1 MKMKGIFITFEG
13 IDGCGKTTQAELLE
27 IQLKQERRNIVL
39 VREPGG
45 TVISEQIRSIILDKN
60 HNEMDPIT
68 ETILLAAS
76 RAQLTEEII
85 IPNVESGNIVISD
98 RYTDSTLAYQGFGR
112 GLDITWLKNINKFA
126 TKDTDPDITI
136 LVDIPV
142 EVAISRMEGKSFD
155 RMEIEGNEFLKRVR
169 KGYLHLA
176 QDYSDRFIVVDG
188 MKSIHEIQTQIWKS
202 ISKVITSNWI
212 ID

>member
-1 MKMKGIFITFEG
+1 MKGIFITFEG

>member
-1 MKMKGIFITFEG
+1 MKGMFITFEG

-27 IQLKQERRNIVL
+27 SRLKQDRINIVL

-112 GLDITWLKNINKFA
+112 RLDITWLKNINKFA

-136 LVDIPV
+136 LVDISV
-142 EVAISRMEGKSFD
+142 EAAISRMEGKSFD
-155 RMEIEGNEFLKRVR
+155 RMEIEGIEFLKRVR
-169 KGYLHLA
+169 KGYLQLA

-188 MKSIHEIQTQIWKS
+188 MKSIHEIQTKIWKS
-202 ISKVITSNWI
+202 ISKVITINWI
-212 ID
+212 IN

>member
-1 MKMKGIFITFEG
+1 MKGIFITFEG

-27 IQLKQERRNIVL
+27 SRLKQERRNIVL

-112 GLDITWLKNINKFA
+112 GLDLTWLKNINKFA

-142 EVAISRMEGKSFD
+142 EVAISRMKGKSFD
-155 RMEIEGNEFLKRVR
+155 RMEIEGNKFLRRVR

-202 ISKVITSNWI
+202 ISRVFTSNWI
-212 ID
+212 IN

>member
-1 MKMKGIFITFEG
+1 MKGIFITFEG

-27 IQLKQERRNIVL
+27 SRLKQERRNIVL

-76 RAQLTEEII
+76 RAQLTEEVI

-112 GLDITWLKNINKFA
+112 GLDIMWLKNINKFA

-155 RMEIEGNEFLKRVR
+155 RIEIEGNEFLKQVR

-212 ID
+212 IN

>member
-1 MKMKGIFITFEG
+1 MKGIFITFEG

-27 IQLKQERRNIVL
+27 SRLKQERRNIVL

-112 GLDITWLKNINKFA
+112 GLDIMWLKNINKFA

-212 ID
+212 IN